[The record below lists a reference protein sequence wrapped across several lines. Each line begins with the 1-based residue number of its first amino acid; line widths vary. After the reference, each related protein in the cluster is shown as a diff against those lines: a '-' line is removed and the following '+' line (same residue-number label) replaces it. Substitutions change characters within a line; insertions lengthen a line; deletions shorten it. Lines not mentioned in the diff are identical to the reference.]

1 MDSLLQLIQYALAIS
16 VISSFAALLWHHI
29 MLHRK
34 LRGPPIWP
42 AVGMLPSV
50 FLHTSDIYDWA
61 TQVLTECGGT
71 LEFKPPWLSNMFS
84 FVTTDPKYIKYI
96 VKTKFPSFPKG
107 SYYKCIFDDLLGDG
121 ILNIDGELW
130 AWGRKTMSSFL
141 HSPAHKNHMIATID
155 KSIHCKLLVELEDSC
170 RTGSA
175 VDLQELLIRFALD
188 NMCTVG
194 LGVDLGSLTPL
205 GRDVEIA
212 KAFEEAMDATIRRFI
227 IPCCMWKT
235 MRFLGIGTEGKLKAS
250 LQIIDEFAAE
260 IIRIRRK
267 ELLQNDENVERCD
280 MLSYVMML
288 HGDGGRLLSDKM
300 IRDMCINFVLAGRD
314 TSALALSWFFWLLI
328 QHPTVE
334 ENILSELHRILVT
347 RRGLNPAGFTVEE
360 VNQMQYLHAALS
372 ETLRLYPSLPIN
384 YKEVMQDEVLPDGVY
399 LKKGTNLIF
408 PIYSMGRTESIWGED
423 CKEFKPERWLK
434 EGMFVP
440 EGGYKYPVFNA
451 GPRVCLGKDFAY
463 LLMKW
468 VAASVLY
475 RYRLKM
481 VKDTMAEP
489 KLGITLCMKNGL
501 LITLHPRSGI

>member
-1 MDSLLQLIQYALAIS
+1 
-16 VISSFAALLWHHI
+16 
-29 MLHRK
+29 
-34 LRGPPIWP
+34 
-42 AVGMLPSV
+42 
-50 FLHTSDIYDWA
+50 
-61 TQVLTECGGT
+61 
-71 LEFKPPWLSNMFS
+71 
-84 FVTTDPKYIKYI
+84 
-96 VKTKFPSFPKG
+96 
-107 SYYKCIFDDLLGDG
+107 
-121 ILNIDGELW
+121 
-130 AWGRKTMSSFL
+130 
-141 HSPAHKNHMIATID
+141 
-155 KSIHCKLLVELEDSC
+155 
-170 RTGSA
+170 
-175 VDLQELLIRFALD
+175 
-188 NMCTVG
+188 
-194 LGVDLGSLTPL
+194 
-205 GRDVEIA
+205 
-212 KAFEEAMDATIRRFI
+212 
-227 IPCCMWKT
+227 
-235 MRFLGIGTEGKLKAS
+235 
-250 LQIIDEFAAE
+250 
-260 IIRIRRK
+260 
-267 ELLQNDENVERCD
+267 

-288 HGDGGRLLSDKM
+288 RGDGGRLLSDKM